1 MLYTI
6 LMITFWLEHRRVV
19 EKPYVL
25 SLQFYICCFNTM
37 TPDVFILHRCKHWQN
52 RSVLFQKLS
61 LERRSFSSGSCRHR
75 ELYARKGFE
84 GYELDMFLEFRLY
97 YIREEVAT
105 TQRPSYSY
113 KICQKAISNDKKSK
127 FKLFK
132 LLAPK
137 TEFRKIKRFYFSSQF
152 L

>member
-6 LMITFWLEHRRVV
+6 LMITFWLEHRLVV

-84 GYELDMFLEFRLY
+84 RYELGMFLEFRW
-97 YIREEVAT
+97 YILLGKKLQLPKGLPIVTKFAKK
-105 TQRPSYSY
+105 QFQMIKKVNSSYLSY
-113 KICQKAISNDKKSK
+113 WHR
-127 FKLFK
+127 KLSLGK
-132 LLAPK
+132 
-137 TEFRKIKRFYFSSQF
+137 
-152 L
+152 